1 MESYSTSEILLLIFS
16 VSALL
21 RICRTLKTSSFLEKP
36 LKLSTFSEK
45 PIKKKIALNTEK
57 TIQCHV
63 LKNETE
69 DIKAEKIH
77 YY

>member
-1 MESYSTSEILLLIFS
+1 MESYSTSEMLLLIFS

-45 PIKKKIALNTEK
+45 PIKKIALNTEK

-69 DIKAEKIH
+69 DIKAKKIH